1 MGLLKFL
8 NSVTVGSF
16 FLTLIGAKL
25 KFRFTTSNFC
35 VPVTVKFLFLRE
47 RQAVNKYILCQECCY
62 EDKPV
67 REIENEWV
75 ELTWRVVREGLS
87 NKMTLHI
94 G

>member
-1 MGLLKFL
+1 M
-8 NSVTVGSF
+8 
-16 FLTLIGAKL
+16 
-25 KFRFTTSNFC
+25 
-35 VPVTVKFLFLRE
+35 TVKFLFLRE
-47 RQAVNKYILCQECCY
+47 RQAVNKYILCEESCY

>member
-1 MGLLKFL
+1 M
-8 NSVTVGSF
+8 GSF